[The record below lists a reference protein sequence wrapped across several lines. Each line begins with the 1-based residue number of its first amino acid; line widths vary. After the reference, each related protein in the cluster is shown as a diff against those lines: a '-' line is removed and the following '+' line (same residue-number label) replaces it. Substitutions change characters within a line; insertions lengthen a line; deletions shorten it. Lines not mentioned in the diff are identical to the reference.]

1 MPVLIQSKR
10 SKKSQK
16 ELNLNREHSTE
27 GKQRQTE
34 SENLQASVQG
44 GLSDMVRQSPNGIL
58 EDEQV
63 DNWLEGMDEQQ
74 PRAAPTYRSP
84 KIWKRHVM
92 RNGKLCQV
100 NRTSQS

>member
-1 MPVLIQSKR
+1 MPVRIQSKR
-10 SKKSQK
+10 SKKSQQ

-27 GKQRQTE
+27 GKKRQTE
-34 SENLQASVQG
+34 SENLQASVQS

-58 EDEQV
+58 DDEQV
-63 DNWLEGMDEQQ
+63 ENWLGDLTEQQ
-74 PRAAPTYRSP
+74 PTSAPTYRSP

>member
-27 GKQRQTE
+27 GKQRQKE
-34 SENLQASVQG
+34 AENLQASVQG
-44 GLSDMVRQSPNGIL
+44 GLSDMVRESPNGIL
-58 EDEQV
+58 DDAQV

-74 PRAAPTYRSP
+74 PTSAPTYRSP